1 MGLVTSKV
9 SDPDS
14 VKANF
19 MFGMERAV
27 EVEARLAERSD
38 STIYRHVPEI
48 EMLIFEFS

>member
-1 MGLVTSKV
+1 MVV
-9 SDPDS
+9 DADPDS

-27 EVEARLAERSD
+27 EVEARLAERGD